1 MSRSVRVFR
10 RLRMPIAVLL
20 IAVAS
25 VNLLTVGAAEP
36 SGAPGIWRDDVVFPV
51 GTSELTAMA
60 SIGPEL
66 LLHYE
71 EELERELRAIAPVEI
86 AGELSD
92 VRILISCT
100 GAGSDDGRCPL
111 ATARAEAG
119 WQGTIRI
126 SPVALN
132 LTDEAR
138 RALLAHELAHL
149 WQHELT
155 GAHLEPVLDAKVLTL
170 PIDATQREDVMLRP
184 MELEADCIAQ
194 LWGHPWPETAPY
206 VGYWRCTDVAL
217 AAVRD
222 VWLSWL
228 MQR

>member
-1 MSRSVRVFR
+1 MSWSVRVS
-10 RLRMPIAVLL
+10 LRHRTTLAVTL
-20 IAVAS
+20 IVVAA
-25 VNLLTVGAAEP
+25 VNLLAVDVAEP
-36 SGAPGIWRDDVVFPV
+36 SAAPGIWRDDVVFPV
-51 GTSELTAMA
+51 GTSELTALVA
-60 SIGPEL
+60 IGPEL
-66 LLHYE
+66 LLLYE
-71 EELERELRAIAPVEI
+71 EELERELRAIAPAEI
-86 AGELSD
+86 ADELSD
-92 VRILISCT
+92 VRIIVTCAGL
-100 GAGSDDGRCPL
+100 GSDDGRCPL
-111 ATARAEAG
+111 ATARAGAG

-155 GAHLEPVLDAKVLTL
+155 GTQLEPVVSAHVLAL
-170 PIDATQREDVMLRP
+170 PVDATVREDVVLRP
-184 MELEADCIAQ
+184 IELEADCIAQ

-206 VGYWRCTDVAL
+206 IGYWRCTDVAL
-217 AAVRD
+217 TAVRD